1 MDTPPHKD
9 MITVPALVGAYA
21 VAGLYIQRG
30 LRGSTTPLQVEQVA
44 LIAGT
49 SAVAAFVTPFLTRP
63 FVCPYRPT
71 APFADAGVS
80 SALVY
85 TLMRLESVDAEGA
98 AMFVPVQLLSTLLAH
113 HVARLI
119 RSSKKE
125 TKSLE
130 EEEK

>member
-30 LRGSTTPLQVEQVA
+30 LRGSTTPLHVEHVA

-49 SAVAAFVTPFLTRP
+49 SAVAAFVTPFITRP
-63 FVCPYRPT
+63 FVCPYRPM
-71 APFADAGVS
+71 APFADATVS
-80 SALVY
+80 SGLVY
-85 TLMRLESVDAEGA
+85 SLLRLESVDAEGA
-98 AMFVPVQLLSTLLAH
+98 AMFIPVQLLSTLLAH
-113 HVARLI
+113 QVARMI
-119 RSSKKE
+119 RSTKKD
-125 TKSLE
+125 KSLE